1 LIFMIGCLRNN
12 CCAWKDMV
20 LVSFHKDDKYDC
32 YKCSPVYSRC
42 NENNSLSVKEF
53 RRQIVRTYLKKGLE
67 SRSKRGWPTKLISY
81 RTSNV
86 PDIRY
91 DQKLHTI
98 QKRDKQRRCQFENC
112 KGKPRTYCENCQV
125 TLCIGCFPKY
135 HTRP

>member
-1 LIFMIGCLRNN
+1 MI
-12 CCAWKDMV
+12 DMTV
-20 LVSFHKDDKYDC
+20 INAHLVYN
-32 YKCSPVYSRC
+32 RC

-53 RRQIVRTYLKKGLE
+53 RRQIARTYLKKGLE
-67 SRSKRGWPTKLISY
+67 RKSTRGQPTKLISS

-98 QKRDKQRRCQFENC
+98 QKRDEQRRCQFENC
-112 KGKPRTYCENCQV
+112 KGIPRTYCEKCQV

-135 HTRP
+135 HTRS